1 MRGLKR
7 GDWVRHKKIEQ
18 ALFVERVNDDGTVNV
33 RAPSPD
39 GWPFPVSFVFEQKE
53 LRAIRAPKQADDDFE
68 EAPF

>member
-18 ALFVERVNDDGTVNV
+18 ALYVDRVNDDGTISV
-33 RAPSPD
+33 RSPAAD
-39 GWPFPVSFVFEQKE
+39 GWPFPVSLTMERSEV
-53 LRAIRAPKQADDDFE
+53 RIIKQADDDFE